1 MADIICGFEIPRPTF
16 DCLRKMNKM
25 LSSLI
30 VVLVASVTAL
40 SASAQE
46 VKGDG
51 AAGAGKIAMCIGC
64 HGIARYQASFPEV
77 YKVPMIGGQGAKY
90 IAAALH
96 AYQKGERKH
105 PSMRGI
111 AEGLND
117 QDIADVAAYYEA
129 NGHAVPAATAVAPAA
144 NAKGAELVAKG
155 GCVACHGENFN
166 KPIDPSY
173 PKLAGQ
179 YADYLFVA
187 LKSYKS
193 DEHATWGR
201 SNGIMAG
208 IAKQFSNN
216 ELKTLASY
224 VSKLP
229 GDLHTAPQAK
239 FK

>member
-1 MADIICGFEIPRPTF
+1 MADIICGFEILRPTF

-30 VVLVASVTAL
+30 VVFVASVTTL
-40 SASAQE
+40 SANAQE
-46 VKGDG
+46 VKGDA

-64 HGIARYQASFPEV
+64 HGIAGYQASFPEV
-77 YKVPMIGGQGAKY
+77 YKVPKISGQGAQY
-90 IAAALH
+90 ISAALH

-111 AEGLND
+111 GEGLTD
-117 QDIADVAAYYEA
+117 QDIADVATYYA
-129 NGHAVPAATAVAPAA
+129 ASSHAAPVSAAAPAA
-144 NAKGAELVAKG
+144 SAKAAELVAKG
-155 GCVACHGENFN
+155 GCVACHGDNFN

-173 PKLAGQ
+173 PKVAGQ
-179 YADYLFVA
+179 HADYLFVA
-187 LKSYKS
+187 LKSYKA
-193 DEHATWGR
+193 EGHATWGR

-216 ELKTLASY
+216 ELKVLAGY
-224 VSKLP
+224 LSKLP
-229 GDLHTAPQAK
+229 GDLQTVPQAR